1 MTPPTRGAV
10 VVTGASS
17 GIGRACAL
25 ELDALGFRVFAG
37 YRAEADADSLR
48 DEASARLVP
57 VRVDVADEAS
67 VREMAARVEAAVAG
81 EGLAGL
87 VNNAGI
93 AVAAP
98 LEFLPLDALRR
109 QLEVNVV
116 GQVAVTQALL
126 PLLRAARGRIVTI
139 GSVSGRFAAPFLG
152 PYAASKHAMEALN
165 DSLRLELRPW
175 GMQVSI
181 VEPGAIAT
189 PIWRR
194 SVAAAQEMIDAFPP
208 EAEAL
213 YGGPM
218 GTLQARVEALEG
230 VPPSEVARAVGHALT
245 ARRAKPRYV
254 VGRDAKVRLMVGRL
268 PTRMRDWLVA
278 RALGEKRSSTGTP

>member
-1 MTPPTRGAV
+1 MTPTTRGAV

-17 GIGRACAL
+17 GIGRACAQA
-25 ELDALGFRVFAG
+25 LDALGFRVFAG
-37 YRAEADADSLR
+37 YRSPADGESLR
-48 DEASARLVP
+48 AQGSDRLIP
-57 VRVDVADEAS
+57 VRVDVTDADSLA
-67 VREMAARVEAAVAG
+67 RMAEEVGCAVGGAG
-81 EGLAGL
+81 LRGL

-126 PLLRAARGRIVTI
+126 PLLRTARGRIVNI

-175 GMQVSI
+175 GIQVAM

-189 PIWRR
+189 PIWKR
-194 SVAAAQEMIDAFPP
+194 SLAAAEEMIEGFPP

-218 GTLQARVEALEG
+218 GTLRERVEALDG
-230 VPPSEVARAVGHALT
+230 TAPAEVALAVVHALT
-245 ARRAKPRYV
+245 ARRAKARYV
-254 VGRDAKVRLMVGRL
+254 VGRDAKVRIAIGRL
-268 PTRMRDWLVA
+268 PTRLRDLLVA
-278 RALGEKRSSTGTP
+278 RALGER

>member
-1 MTPPTRGAV
+1 MPPPHRGAV

-25 ELDALGFRVFAG
+25 ELDRLGFRVFAG
-37 YRAEADADSLR
+37 YRSPADAASLR
-48 DEASARLVP
+48 AAGSARLVP

-67 VREMAARVEAAVAG
+67 VREMAESVRAAVG
-81 EGLAGL
+81 DDGLAGL
-87 VNNAGI
+87 VNNAGV

-126 PLLRAARGRIVTI
+126 PLLRIARGRIVTI

-165 DSLRLELRPW
+165 DALRVELRPW
-175 GMQVSI
+175 GISVSI
-181 VEPGAIAT
+181 VEPGAIDT

-194 SVAAAQEMIDAFPP
+194 SLDAAREMIDGFPP

-218 GTLQARVEALEG
+218 GSLQGRVEGLAG
-230 VPPSEVARAVGHALT
+230 VPPGEVARVVVHALT
-245 ARRAKPRYV
+245 ARRPRPRYV

-268 PTRMRDWLVA
+268 PTRLRDWLVA
-278 RALGEKRSSTGTP
+278 RALGER

>member
-1 MTPPTRGAV
+1 MSAPTV

-25 ELDALGFRVFAG
+25 ELDARGFRVLAG
-37 YRAEADADSLR
+37 YRNPADGESLR
-48 DEASARLVP
+48 AEGSARLTP
-57 VRVDVADEAS
+57 VRVDVADAQS
-67 VREMAARVEAAVAG
+67 VAAMAAEVGRETGPA
-81 EGLAGL
+81 GLAGL

-98 LEFLPLDALRR
+98 VEFLPLDALRR

-126 PLLRAARGRIVTI
+126 PLLRRARGRIVNI

-165 DSLRLELRPW
+165 DSLRVELRPW
-175 GMQVSI
+175 GIQVAM
-181 VEPGAIAT
+181 VEPGVIAT
-189 PIWRR
+189 PIWTR
-194 SVAAAQEMIDAFPP
+194 SLASAREMIDGFPP

-218 GTLQARVEALEG
+218 GTLQGRVEALDG
-230 VPPSEVARAVGHALT
+230 IPPAAVARAVLHALT
-245 ARRAKPRYV
+245 ARRAKARYV
-254 VGRDAKVRLMVGRL
+254 VGRDAKVRLAIGRL
-268 PTRMRDWLVA
+268 PTRLRDLLIA
-278 RALGEKRSSTGTP
+278 RALGER

>member
-1 MTPPTRGAV
+1 MSIPTV

-25 ELDALGFRVFAG
+25 ELDGRGFRVLAG
-37 YRAEADADSLR
+37 FRDPADGASLAT
-48 DEASARLVP
+48 EASARLVP
-57 VRVDVADEAS
+57 VRIDVADPES
-67 VREMAARVEAAVAG
+67 VAAMAEEVGRAVGAA
-81 EGLAGL
+81 GLAGL

-98 LEFLPLDALRR
+98 VEFLPLDALRR

-126 PLLRAARGRIVTI
+126 PLLRTARGRIVNV

-165 DSLRLELRPW
+165 DSLRVELRPW
-175 GMQVSI
+175 GIAVAM
-181 VEPGAIAT
+181 VEPGAVAT

-194 SVAAAQEMIDAFPP
+194 SLAAAREMIDAFPQ
-208 EAEAL
+208 EAQAL

-218 GTLQARVEALEG
+218 SALEARVEALDG
-230 VPPSEVARAVGHALT
+230 IPPEAVARAVLHALT
-245 ARRAKPRYV
+245 ARRAKARYV
-254 VGRDAKVRLMVGRL
+254 VGRDAKLRLALGRL
-268 PTRMRDWLVA
+268 PTRLRDHLVA
-278 RALGEKRSSTGTP
+278 RALGER

>member
-1 MTPPTRGAV
+1 MNAPLPPAA

-17 GIGRACAL
+17 GIGRAVARA
-25 ELDALGFRVFAG
+25 LDARGWRVFAG
-37 YRAEADADSLR
+37 YRADADA
-48 DEASARLVP
+48 ARLRADASPRLHP
-57 VRVDVADEAS
+57 VRVDVADEVS
-67 VREMAARVEAAVAG
+67 VRAMAEEVREALGAD
-81 EGLAGL
+81 GLAGL

-116 GQVAVTQALL
+116 GQVAATQALL
-126 PLLRAARGRIVTI
+126 PLLRRARGRIVTI

-165 DSLRLELRPW
+165 DALRVELRPW

-181 VEPGAIAT
+181 VEPGAIDT

-194 SVAAAQEMIDAFPP
+194 SLDAAREMIDAFPP
-208 EAEAL
+208 EAAAL

-218 GTLQARVEALEG
+218 GSLQARVEALAG
-230 VPPSEVARAVGHALT
+230 VPVERVADAVLHALT
-245 ARRAKPRYV
+245 ARRARARYV
-254 VGRDAKVRLMVGRL
+254 VGRDAKARLLVGRL
-268 PTRMRDWLVA
+268 PTRLRDWLVA
-278 RALGEKRSSTGTP
+278 RAVGGEDP

>member
-1 MTPPTRGAV
+1 MTTPLPPAA

-17 GIGRACAL
+17 GIGRAVAL
-25 ELDALGFRVFAG
+25 ALDARGWRVFAG
-37 YRAEADADSLR
+37 YRAEADADVLR
-48 DEASARLVP
+48 AAASPRLRP

-67 VREMAARVEAAVAG
+67 VRAMAAEVAEALG
-81 EGLAGL
+81 RGGLAGL

-93 AVAAP
+93 AVAGP

-126 PLLRAARGRIVTI
+126 PLLRTARGRIVTI
-139 GSVSGRFAAPFLG
+139 GWVSGRFAAPFLG

-165 DSLRLELRPW
+165 DALRVELRPW

-181 VEPGAIAT
+181 VEPGAIDT

-194 SVAAAQEMIDAFPP
+194 SLDAARAMIDAFPP
-208 EAEAL
+208 QAEAL

-218 GTLQARVEALEG
+218 RGMQGRVEALAG
-230 VPPSEVARAVGHALT
+230 VPPERVARAVLHALT
-245 ARRAKPRYV
+245 ARRARARYV
-254 VGRDAKVRLMVGRL
+254 VGRDARIRLLVGRL
-268 PTRMRDWLVA
+268 PTRLRDWLVA
-278 RALGEKRSSTGTP
+278 RAVGGEQGGA